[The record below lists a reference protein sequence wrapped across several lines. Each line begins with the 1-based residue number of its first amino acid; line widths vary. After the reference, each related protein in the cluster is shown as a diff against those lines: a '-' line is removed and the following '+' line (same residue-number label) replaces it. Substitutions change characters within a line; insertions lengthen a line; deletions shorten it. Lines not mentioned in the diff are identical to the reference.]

1 MFKNKI
7 LFLVLVTTLVVVN
20 TYATATSGQEEDID
34 VAIKTLKGSNTK
46 MSVSQ
51 ALLYLKSIDDT
62 TNVRVANALGV
73 AYSSALGV
81 QRDISQAAF
90 YFQRAAGNG
99 YLPAYRNLGMLF
111 KNTGSRETQ
120 DLKRACAYFK
130 AGAEKGY
137 LPCFYYYG
145 FMLYKGLGCQ
155 QNYAAALELFNK
167 AAEKKHA
174 PSLYM
179 LGLCYRNGYGTSQNF
194 DMSKKYLLSA
204 AHLGFQ
210 PAVDEIKNR
219 YPENSGINIDSIAI
233 SYQEGMPILEPG
245 MNSVSSYIGNHKG
258 IIVTYDWSGKY
269 IISQKPFCIDLQ
281 SIKDSIKGYITLGD
295 DKINISGIFDSSGI
309 LRFADNNIMLY
320 DRYLGKEKAKYCIE
334 SASLTDIGNKL
345 CGNLSLY
352 SYALMEP
359 EKPMYFEI
367 FKDNDGVAISDDKSS
382 ISVSPNPFDNEIA
395 ISFKSQVSNAKA
407 YVNIHDQ
414 SGIVVAQQVVAGIE
428 KGENRVIM
436 QPNIRSGAYVLSVQ
450 IGNNI
455 FRTIIL
461 KK

>member
-1 MFKNKI
+1 M
-7 LFLVLVTTLVVVN
+7 TSLVVVN

-51 ALLYLKSIDDT
+51 AFLYLKSINDT

-73 AYSSALGV
+73 AYSAALGV
-81 QRDISQAAF
+81 QRDINQAAF

-155 QNYAAALELFNK
+155 QNYAKALELFNK

-194 DMSKKYLLSA
+194 DTSKKYLLSA

-219 YPENSGINIDSIAI
+219 YPENSGINIDSITI
-233 SYQEGMPILEPG
+233 SYQEGIPILEPG
-245 MNSVSSYIGNHKG
+245 MNSVSSYIGEHKG

-281 SIKDSIKGYITLGD
+281 SINDSIKGYITLGD
-295 DKINISGIFDSSGI
+295 DKINISGIFNPNGI
-309 LRFADNNIMLY
+309 LRLADNNIMLY
-320 DRYLGKEKAKYCIE
+320 NRYLGQEKAKYSID
-334 SASLTDIGNKL
+334 SASLTDFGNKL

-367 FKDNDGVAISDDKSS
+367 YKNIKNDEFVNEKGMITV
-382 ISVSPNPFDNEIA
+382 VPNPFESEIKL
-395 ISFKSQVSNAKA
+395 SFTSKESNAEA
-407 YVNIHDQ
+407 YVNIYNQQGLLVDQ
-414 SGIVVAQQVVAGIE
+414 HIINNINKGDNSIVLHPQM
-428 KGENRVIM
+428 KT
-436 QPNIRSGAYVLSVQ
+436 GAYVLSVQ
-450 IGNNI
+450 ISSSI
-455 FRTIIL
+455 LRTIIL